1 MTTGPADQLTTD
13 QTGTPERLPASN
25 ARRLRAFHDVI
36 GEDRRDVPTMPD
48 RDLLTLRRTLIQEEA
63 AEVDAEFRA
72 LAARMD
78 AGEPLVAADL
88 TALAHELADL
98 LYVTYG
104 AFDRL
109 GVDADAVFAEV
120 HRANLTK
127 ASGPRRADGKILKPD
142 GWQPADVRSVLERAV
157 GSRQ

>member
-1 MTTGPADQLTTD
+1 MTTAPADQITTD
-13 QTGTPERLPASN
+13 PTATAEQRPASN

-36 GEDRRDVPTMPD
+36 GEDRRDVPTVPD

-72 LAARMD
+72 RAARMD

-88 TALAHELADL
+88 TARAHELADL

-109 GVDADAVFAEV
+109 GLDADAVFAEV

-127 ASGPRRADGKILKPD
+127 ASGPRRADGKILKPE

-157 GSRQ
+157 GSRK

>member
-1 MTTGPADQLTTD
+1 MTTAPADQITTD
-13 QTGTPERLPASN
+13 PTATAEQRPASN

-36 GEDRRDVPTMPD
+36 GEDRRDVPTVPD

-127 ASGPRRADGKILKPD
+127 ASGPRRADGKILKPE
-142 GWQPADVRSVLERAV
+142 GWQPADVRSVLERAAS
-157 GSRQ
+157 SRK

>member
-1 MTTGPADQLTTD
+1 MTTAPADQITTD
-13 QTGTPERLPASN
+13 PTATAEQRPTSN

-36 GEDRRDVPTMPD
+36 GEDRRDVPTVPD
-48 RDLLTLRRTLIQEEA
+48 RDQLTLRRTLIQEEA

-127 ASGPRRADGKILKPD
+127 ASGPRRADGKILKPE